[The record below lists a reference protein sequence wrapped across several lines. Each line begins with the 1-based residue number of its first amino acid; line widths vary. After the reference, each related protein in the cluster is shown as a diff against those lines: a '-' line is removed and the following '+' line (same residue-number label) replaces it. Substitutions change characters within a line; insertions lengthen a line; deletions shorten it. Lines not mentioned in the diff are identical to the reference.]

1 MRSRTVFAAIALTA
15 LLVSGCGGSS
25 NNGSSD
31 SGGSTSDGS
40 GDLAAPVA
48 AQTAA
53 VEPFVQEVARNQEVT
68 ESMVASLIARIAEL
82 PPGQQQE
89 AANAATRTLKLMSSG
104 ELGIELERDV
114 YRRAAALIGEAQKG
128 LAGGQGRSR

>member
-25 NNGSSD
+25 NDGSSGSD
-31 SGGSTSDGS
+31 GSTSNGS
-40 GDLAAPVA
+40 GDLAAQVA

-82 PPGQQQE
+82 PSDQQQE
-89 AANAATRTLKLMSSG
+89 AATAATRTLKLMSSG

-128 LAGGQGRSR
+128 LAGGQP